1 MDCCAAA
8 GLGCGDKAGDR
19 HVAKRRSLGRA
30 PRNERAGRAHR
41 LGLGAA
47 KVAGARAHATGS
59 IVEGADPAEQTPGA
73 ALRARR
79 MSGADCDTTSINKAK
94 RLGATQMQSRK
105 KHRARSRAEPA
116 EREVSPATSCTS
128 QKRQGGDPRGPPGAP
143 ALGAATDHQ
152 VERDRGP
159 ITGPLIA

>member
-1 MDCCAAA
+1 MSLRAVLERTGRWRRGCSAAVDCCAAA

-47 KVAGARAHATGS
+47 KVASARAHATGS

-73 ALRARR
+73 ALRERR

-94 RLGATQMQSRK
+94 RLGGKVA
-105 KHRARSRAEPA
+105 
-116 EREVSPATSCTS
+116 
-128 QKRQGGDPRGPPGAP
+128 G
-143 ALGAATDHQ
+143 
-152 VERDRGP
+152 
-159 ITGPLIA
+159 